1 MAWKMSVTVQPGGCS
16 SAYRVPCLLA
26 EGVGFLRGK
35 PRATVMVCLKTPAI
49 CLISVEVP
57 CYFMPVL
64 DTNSWELPWQVDIAG
79 LLRDLLSRYSNARL
93 GWFLYIHLLCVA
105 QGSRENGRSF

>member
-1 MAWKMSVTVQPGGCS
+1 MTVEPGGWS
-16 SAYRVPCLLA
+16 SAYRAPCFLA

-35 PRATVMVCLKTPAI
+35 PRATVMVCLKTTAI

-57 CYFMPVL
+57 CHFTPVL

-79 LLRDLLSRYSNARL
+79 LLHDLLSRYSNVRL

-105 QGSRENGRSF
+105 QGSWESGRSF

>member
-1 MAWKMSVTVQPGGCS
+1 MPPVRLWAPESCLQMAWKMSVTVEPGGCS
-16 SAYRVPCLLA
+16 SAYRAPCFLA

-35 PRATVMVCLKTPAI
+35 PRATVMVCLKTTTI

-57 CYFMPVL
+57 CHFMPVL

-79 LLRDLLSRYSNARL
+79 FFMICS
-93 GWFLYIHLLCVA
+93 HVT
-105 QGSRENGRSF
+105 